1 MMVNSCPLTIPQEKE
16 DTEDIY
22 FLAQQR
28 LELEGIESDAILI
41 VSNNSKNKKMPG
53 SAMDTWCE
61 GSSWFMAAV
70 A

>member
-1 MMVNSCPLTIPQEKE
+1 MTANSCPLRIPQEKE

-28 LELEGIESDAILI
+28 LELEGIEFDA

-53 SAMDTWCE
+53 SAMATQCK
-61 GSSWFMAAV
+61 GRSWFTAAV
-70 A
+70 T